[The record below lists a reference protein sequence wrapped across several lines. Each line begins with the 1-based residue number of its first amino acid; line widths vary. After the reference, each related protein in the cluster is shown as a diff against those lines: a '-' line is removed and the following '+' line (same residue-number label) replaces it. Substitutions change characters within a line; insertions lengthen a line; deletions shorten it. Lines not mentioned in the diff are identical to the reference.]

1 MNNFTFCSPTEV
13 VFGKGTEKEVGR
25 LVSTFAK
32 KVLLHYGG
40 GSIKKNGLF
49 DAVVESL
56 KNAGVE
62 YVELGNVVP
71 NPRYSLVVEG
81 IKVCKENH
89 VDAILAV
96 GGGSVIDSAKAIA
109 AGVYVEEGEDLWDDY
124 FMAKKRA
131 TKALPIGV
139 VLTIPAAGSET
150 NSGTVITN
158 DVTKFKRSTGS
169 ACMIPRFAI
178 INPEYHFSLPAF
190 HTACGCADILAHL
203 MERYFTQTTSVDY
216 SDRLLEAS
224 MKTII
229 HYAPL
234 ALSHPDDYD
243 IRAEIAWC
251 GTLAHNGVLGKG
263 RTEDWGTHDLQHELG
278 AIYDIIHGEGLAIMF
293 PAWMKYVYKENPTR
307 FVQFATRVWGVD
319 FSSEKE
325 EYIILEGIRRLEV
338 FFSEIGLA
346 TRLSQLNIGDD
357 RIEEMANKLLL
368 NRQYVGNFM
377 KMQVVD
383 AKEIYRI
390 AL

>member
-13 VFGKGTEKEVGR
+13 VFGKETEKEVGR
-25 LVSTFAK
+25 LVSGFAK

-40 GSIKKNGLF
+40 GSIKKNGLY
-49 DAVVESL
+49 DIVIESL
-56 KNAGVE
+56 EKAGVE

-81 IKVCKENH
+81 IKVCKENQ

-109 AGVYVEEGEDLWDDY
+109 AGVYIEEGEDLWDDY

-131 TKALPIGV
+131 TKALPLGV
-139 VLTIPAAGSET
+139 ILTIPAAGSET

-178 INPEYHFSLPAF
+178 INPEYHYSLPDF

-234 ALSHPDDYD
+234 ALFHPDDYD

-319 FSSEKE
+319 FSCEKE
-325 EYIILEGIRRLEV
+325 EFIILEGIRRLEV

-377 KMQVVD
+377 KMQVAD
-383 AKEIYRI
+383 AVEIYRK